1 MPAKAPKD
9 AEPMDVDDSDFSE
22 DEEGKN
28 FISQSRFII
37 YRPNI
42 QHKQNCFYTNFVF
55 CFLGGRRVAG
65 IYIPP
70 PIKPHCSTESKGP
83 RLMITKIV
91 CEDFKSYANTVTLG
105 PFHHVSFLFYSQK
118 S

>member
-42 QHKQNCFYTNFVF
+42 QHKQNCFLFV
-55 CFLGGRRVAG
+55 LRR
-65 IYIPP
+65 
-70 PIKPHCSTESKGP
+70 
-83 RLMITKIV
+83 
-91 CEDFKSYANTVTLG
+91 N
-105 PFHHVSFLFYSQK
+105 
-118 S
+118 